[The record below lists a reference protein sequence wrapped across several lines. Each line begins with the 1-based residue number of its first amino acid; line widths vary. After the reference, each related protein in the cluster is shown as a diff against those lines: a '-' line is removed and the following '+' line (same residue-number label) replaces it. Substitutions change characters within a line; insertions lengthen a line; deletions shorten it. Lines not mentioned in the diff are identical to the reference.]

1 MKFSSAR
8 QAIYAAYAIH
18 LGSTSSMEP
27 VISGTKQNNIGKILN
42 AFEAGHIISAV
53 EKLPQAQKE
62 LLMVLYGPRLF
73 TGRCAHAR
81 TVQLLC
87 DYIST
92 QYPHRYSSAQ
102 IETNERF
109 RLWGLMDCALKNH
122 QALALR
128 GQGVFTKPAHYCAE
142 IKRLYSLGIE
152 ANHFT
157 RKYEDALTAATECID
172 KIERIALPKVSKAV
186 VKVWHL
192 QSDFIDTDVMSDDQ
206 AANYLTYNEVK
217 EAGGVAA

>member
-27 VISGTKQNNIGKILN
+27 VINGTKQNNIGKILN

-53 EKLPQAQKE
+53 EKLPQAQRE

-81 TVQLLC
+81 SICLLS
-87 DYIST
+87 DYAST
-92 QYPHRYSSAQ
+92 QHPHKYSSAQ
-102 IETNERF
+102 IECNERF
-109 RLWGLMDCALKNH
+109 RLWALMDFALKHH

-128 GQGVFTKPAHYCAE
+128 GQALFTKPAHYTTE
-142 IKRLYSLGIE
+142 IKRLYNLGIE

-157 RKYEDALTAATECID
+157 RKYDDALKAASECID
-172 KIERIALPKVSKAV
+172 KIERIALPKVAKAV
-186 VKVWHL
+186 VKVWRL

>member
-27 VISGTKQNNIGKILN
+27 VISGTKQNNIGTMLN
-42 AFEAGHIISAV
+42 GYEAGHIISVV
-53 EKLPQAQKE
+53 EQLPQAQKE
-62 LLMVLYGPRLF
+62 LLMVLYGPTIF

-87 DYIST
+87 DYVGTKFTRFSPGNISQPH
-92 QYPHRYSSAQ
+92 QY
-102 IETNERF
+102 
-109 RLWGLMDCALKNH
+109 RLWALMDCVLKNY
-122 QALALR
+122 QSEALR
-128 GQGVFTKPAHYCAE
+128 NQKIFTKPLHFCAE
-142 IKRLYSLGIE
+142 VDRIYQLKIE
-152 ANHFT
+152 ANHFN
-157 RKYEDALTAATECID
+157 RCWEDALCAGTEFID
-172 KIERIALPKVSKAV
+172 KIEAIALPKVAKAV

-206 AANYLTYNEVK
+206 AANYLTHNEVK

>member
-1 MKFSSAR
+1 MKFISAR

-27 VISGTKQNNIGKILN
+27 QIHGSKQNNIGKLLN

-53 EKLPQAQKE
+53 EKLPQAQRE
-62 LLMVLYGPRLF
+62 LLMVLYGPMLF

-87 DYIST
+87 DYVGTKVAKFSPGTIK
-92 QYPHRYSSAQ
+92 QPHQ
-102 IETNERF
+102 H
-109 RLWGLMDCALKNH
+109 RLWALMDCVLKNYQSDAIRH
-122 QALALR
+122 EKL
-128 GQGVFTKPAHYCAE
+128 FTKPLHFCAE
-142 IKRLYSLGIE
+142 VDRIYQLKIE
-152 ANHFT
+152 ANHFN
-157 RKYEDALTAATECID
+157 RCWDDALRAGTECID

-192 QSDFIDTDVMSDDQ
+192 QSDFIDTDVLSDDR
-206 AANYLTYNEVK
+206 AAHYLTHNEVK
-217 EAGGVAA
+217 RAGGVAA